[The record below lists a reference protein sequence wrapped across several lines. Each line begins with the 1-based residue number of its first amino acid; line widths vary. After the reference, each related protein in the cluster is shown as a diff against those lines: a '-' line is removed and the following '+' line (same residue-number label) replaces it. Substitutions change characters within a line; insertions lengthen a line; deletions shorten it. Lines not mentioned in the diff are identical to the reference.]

1 MIRKFGL
8 IDFNQDFE
16 IEVCLGPQMKWFHM
30 SSTSEF
36 SFASEKGA
44 CFRLD
49 YHKRRNDLNKSK
61 VSFRISGIFFRIKF
75 ILNKINI
82 TNQCIVILTFEKFL
96 K

>member
-8 IDFNQDFE
+8 IVFNQDFE
-16 IEVCLGPQMKWFHM
+16 IEVNLGPQMKWFHM

-49 YHKRRNDLNKSK
+49 YHKRRNDLNK
-61 VSFRISGIFFRIKF
+61 VSFRISGIFFSIKF